1 MKPYEH
7 RGARQIIPAMLQHEV
22 KSALESAD
30 IGKKATP
37 SRSAILAELCN
48 EHGWSNQ
55 TKLSPDANIS
65 ITSRKEDIG
74 LCLQTGNMGRFYA
87 DLLKLEYLF
96 NKQLI
101 RAAIYLIPEKP
112 LALKWG
118 QNIANFDRFTKEIG
132 IFSSIIKTPI
142 LVFPIRSPA

>member
-7 RGARQIIPAMLQHEV
+7 RGARRIVPARLQHEV
-22 KSALESAD
+22 KAALESAN
-30 IGKKATP
+30 IGGEATP
-37 SRSAILAELCN
+37 SRNSILAELCN
-48 EHGWSNQ
+48 ERGWSNQ

-65 ITSRKEDIG
+65 ITSRKGEIG

-101 RAAIYLIPEKP
+101 RAAIYLIPAKP
-112 LALKWG
+112 LALEWG
-118 QNIANFDRFTKEIG
+118 QNIANFDRFTKELG

-142 LVFPIRSPA
+142 LVFPIRSPV